1 MMTKASVNRFGL
13 QNYYEKGVAQEE
25 GVRRQRFFLQLLFL
39 ISLAPNLFQKVGFDM
54 ITPP

>member
-1 MMTKASVNRFGL
+1 MTKASMNRFGL
-13 QNYYEKGVAQEE
+13 QNYYDKGVTQEKGV
-25 GVRRQRFFLQLLFL
+25 RKQRFFLQLLFL